1 MPTEEEPELV
11 ADIVVAARADEPS
24 AALEAVA
31 VAGYAA
37 GVTQAA
43 LLSACDSALDIVLA
57 GVPEGTDV
65 PADDAIRDL
74 MDRLE
79 GWCPPGAHIEPLPP
93 K

>member
-1 MPTEEEPELV
+1 MPNEEGPELV
-11 ADIVVAARADEPS
+11 ADIVAAARGGDPS
-24 AALEAVA
+24 AALEEVA
-31 VAGYAA
+31 
-37 GVTQAA
+37 
-43 LLSACDSALDIVLA
+43 LA
-57 GVPEGTDV
+57 GVPDGTDV

>member
-1 MPTEEEPELV
+1 MLNEERPELV
-11 ADIVVAARADEPS
+11 ADIVAAARGDEPS
-24 AALEAVA
+24 AALEEVA
-31 VAGYAA
+31 VGGYAA
-37 GVTQAA
+37 GLTQAA
-43 LLSACDSALDIVLA
+43 LLAACGCALDTVLA